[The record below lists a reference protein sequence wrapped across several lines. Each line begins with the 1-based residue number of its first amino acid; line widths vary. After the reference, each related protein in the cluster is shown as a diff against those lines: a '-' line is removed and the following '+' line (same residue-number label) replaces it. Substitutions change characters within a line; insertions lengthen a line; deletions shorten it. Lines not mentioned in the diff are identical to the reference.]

1 MLLTQ
6 SRYWNRYPGLMC
18 DVESYVYLPMLEE
31 MGFMPKHKYSYGPE
45 IRTYVNNLAD
55 KYGVSD
61 NAMYRTKVSS
71 LEWDEATKEWTV
83 KMTKERKGASNL
95 DITVRS
101 QFVMAAS
108 GLLLHPKLPNIPG
121 IENFKGHSFHTS
133 RWDYSYTGGSP
144 EDPDLVN
151 LKDKRVGIMGTG
163 ATAIQAV
170 PHLAKWAKE
179 LIVFQRTP
187 SQVDIR
193 GQQKTDP
200 EWWQK
205 EIQGRKGWQRE
216 RINNFNG
223 HLTAALPPDA
233 PNMVDDEWSKMK
245 AYPALIGR
253 PGIVKMEEIPGYV
266 AELHARDIPRSERV
280 RARCDEIVNDK
291 ETAER
296 LKSWFPSWCKRP
308 TFHDDYLQVFNQ
320 PNVKL
325 VDTAGQGVASL
336 TENGPVFEGK
346 EYPVDLL
353 IWSTGFRAPATGSP
367 AFGAGMTV
375 TGRKGLSMDDK
386 WKEDVGTLHGVV
398 SRDFPNLFWP
408 GPWQAAASANFA
420 SCLDVLSTHVAHICA
435 EADKYAS
442 KKKPGARYSIEP
454 SKDGEENWGLQ
465 VQMRAA
471 AFAATSGCTPS
482 YFNREG
488 LMDKMPMEARMKM
501 AKMSIWGEGILDFT
515 EVLEK
520 WREEGKLEGLEINC

>member
-170 PHLAKWAKE
+170 PHLA
-179 LIVFQRTP
+179 
-187 SQVDIR
+187 S
-193 GQQKTDP
+193 G
-200 EWWQK
+200 
-205 EIQGRKGWQRE
+205 
-216 RINNFNG
+216 
-223 HLTAALPPDA
+223 
-233 PNMVDDEWSKMK
+233 
-245 AYPALIGR
+245 
-253 PGIVKMEEIPGYV
+253 
-266 AELHARDIPRSERV
+266 
-280 RARCDEIVNDK
+280 
-291 ETAER
+291 
-296 LKSWFPSWCKRP
+296 LK
-308 TFHDDYLQVFNQ
+308 N
-320 PNVKL
+320 
-325 VDTAGQGVASL
+325 
-336 TENGPVFEGK
+336 
-346 EYPVDLL
+346 
-353 IWSTGFRAPATGSP
+353 
-367 AFGAGMTV
+367 
-375 TGRKGLSMDDK
+375 
-386 WKEDVGTLHGVV
+386 
-398 SRDFPNLFWP
+398 
-408 GPWQAAASANFA
+408 
-420 SCLDVLSTHVAHICA
+420 
-435 EADKYAS
+435 
-442 KKKPGARYSIEP
+442 
-454 SKDGEENWGLQ
+454 
-465 VQMRAA
+465 
-471 AFAATSGCTPS
+471 
-482 YFNREG
+482 
-488 LMDKMPMEARMKM
+488 
-501 AKMSIWGEGILDFT
+501 
-515 EVLEK
+515 
-520 WREEGKLEGLEINC
+520 